1 MQQIYSSEDMQS
13 LLAKPI
19 DPALRKILND
29 RLDLLFPE
37 FSDWDLGDLLN
48 VVVIQA
54 GDRLEDV
61 ERELGFSMFENSIDG
76 ARYPDEAFTP
86 LWEWL
91 VDRGAYYE
99 FTFALCDSGLGLL
112 VLVSKEDGVDPS
124 LISFC
129 RYFSVI

>member
-1 MQQIYSSEDMQS
+1 MQTIYSSEDMQA

-29 RLDLLFPE
+29 RLDLIFPE
-37 FSDWDLGDLLN
+37 FSDYDVGDLIN
-48 VVVIQA
+48 VVIIQP
-54 GDRLEDV
+54 GDTLEDV
-61 ERELGFSMFENSIDG
+61 ERELCFSMFVNLVDN

-86 LWEWL
+86 SWEWL

>member
-1 MQQIYSSEDMQS
+1 MQLIYSSEDMQS

-37 FSDWDLGDLLN
+37 FSDYDLGDLLN

-61 ERELGFSMFENSIDG
+61 ERELGFSMFVNLVDN

-86 LWEWL
+86 SWEWL
-91 VDRGAYYE
+91 VDRGVYYE

-112 VLVSKEDGVDPS
+112 VLVSKEDGVDPN
-124 LISFC
+124 LVSFC
-129 RYFSVI
+129 RYFSGI